1 MSDFLNRSFTR
12 REKLILLAL
21 LLAVL
26 VALYFLVVHYPIVNR
41 MEQIEHES
49 EEVDKRL
56 SEAAVKAAEYSNMKT
71 ELDRILAQP
80 QDRISVMPPYSN
92 IETLMRKLDV
102 IFAGTGPDF
111 SFGQASVRDN
121 VAARSI
127 SFTCTAESYQDARR
141 LLRDVTGTGWRCLLN
156 SFTMTPLE
164 ESLYGGRLRVSGVV
178 TFYEYVRADGT
189 AEN

>member
-1 MSDFLNRSFTR
+1 M
-12 REKLILLAL
+12 
-21 LLAVL
+21 
-26 VALYFLVVHYPIVNR
+26 
-41 MEQIEHES
+41 
-49 EEVDKRL
+49 
-56 SEAAVKAAEYSNMKT
+56 
-71 ELDRILAQP
+71 
-80 QDRISVMPPYSN
+80 
-92 IETLMRKLDV
+92 
-102 IFAGTGPDF
+102 
-111 SFGQASVRDN
+111 
-121 VAARSI
+121 AARSI

>member
-71 ELDRILAQP
+71 ELDRILARP
-80 QDRISVMPPYSN
+80 QDQISVMPAYSN

-127 SFTCTAESYQDARR
+127 SFTCTAESYQGARR

>member
-12 REKLILLAL
+12 REKLILLVL

-71 ELDRILAQP
+71 ELDRILARP
-80 QDRISVMPPYSN
+80 QDQISVMPAYSN
-92 IETLMRKLDV
+92 IE
-102 IFAGTGPDF
+102 GTRPDF
-111 SFGQASVRDN
+111 SFGQASISDS
-121 VAARSI
+121 VATRVINFS
-127 SFTCTAESYQDARR
+127 CTAKDYQDARR
-141 LLRDVTGTGWRCLLN
+141 LLRDVTGTGWRCQLN

>member
-56 SEAAVKAAEYSNMKT
+56 SEAAVKAAEYSNMKM
-71 ELDRILAQP
+71 ELDRILARP
-80 QDRISVMPPYSN
+80 QDQISVMPAYSN

>member
-71 ELDRILAQP
+71 ELDRILARP
-80 QDRISVMPPYSN
+80 QDQISVMPAY
-92 IETLMRKLDV
+92 
-102 IFAGTGPDF
+102 GTGPDF
-111 SFGQASVRDN
+111 SFGQASVRDK